1 MAEILYKEES
11 YRIIGACFEV
21 YKQKGAAFTEPIYQE
36 CLQLELG
43 LQNIPFVAQPILE
56 LEYKGKTLVQTFRP
70 DFVCF
75 GKIIV
80 EIKAVEKLADVHRA
94 QTLNYLSAIRFDLA
108 LLINFGHYPKIEY
121 ERIANTEGRA
131 SRRNIY
137 ERMADRESDNM

>member
-36 CLQLELG
+36 CLHLELG

-80 EIKAVEKLADVHRA
+80 EIKAAEKLADVHRA

-121 ERIANTEGRA
+121 ERIANTEGRT